1 MAQRTPHSPASGN
14 AGDHEGDE
22 QRDYRQRLPATG
34 KAQMTEE
41 WRKIPS
47 FPDYEASSTGRIRS
61 RFRERKL
68 SIDDD
73 GYLIVGLYLGGEVTM
88 RRVNTLVCEAFHGP
102 KPPWA
107 QVAAHNNGIRTA
119 NRPENLRWST
129 HLSNSADMVKHG
141 TLVHGE
147 KHPRALFEQSQ
158 VDAIRAQ
165 YRAKP
170 DISTIRR
177 LADVFMVSELTI
189 RNIVTGRS
197 WAASFKKE
205 EADA

>member
-1 MAQRTPHSPASGN
+1 
-14 AGDHEGDE
+14 
-22 QRDYRQRLPATG
+22 
-34 KAQMTEE
+34 MTEE
-41 WRKIPS
+41 WRQIPS
-47 FPDYEASSTGRIRS
+47 FPIYEASSTGQIRS
-61 RFRERKL
+61 AHRVRKL
-68 SIDDD
+68 ALDDD
-73 GYLIVGLYLGGEVTM
+73 GYLTVGLYVDGQAVF

-119 NRPENLRWST
+119 NRPENLRWAT

-141 TLVHGE
+141 TRVHGE
-147 KHPRALFEQSQ
+147 IHPRALFEQIQ
-158 VDAIRAQ
+158 VDGMRAQ
-165 YRAKP
+165 YRATP

-177 LADVFMVSELTI
+177 LAEVFVVSELTI

-197 WAASFKKE
+197 WAASYKKE